1 MIFGGRAVL
10 AILAPLALAGAAP
23 RADPGASLP
32 SNPEMAAIFKAD
44 QDARSD
50 LVNVDW
56 NKVAAD
62 DAERRRRTKALLD
75 GGKLSSGEDF
85 WHAAFIF
92 QHGNTPDDYLLAHT
106 LAVVAVARGRTN
118 ATWIASA
125 TLDRYLQ
132 AIGRK
137 QVFGTQYSTKPGE
150 PTTQE
155 PYDRTL
161 ISDSLREA
169 LRVPSQ
175 AQQEAQRAEA
185 EAEARAREATARKAR

>member
-1 MIFGGRAVL
+1 
-10 AILAPLALAGAAP
+10 
-23 RADPGASLP
+23 
-32 SNPEMAAIFKAD
+32 
-44 QDARSD
+44 
-50 LVNVDW
+50 
-56 NKVAAD
+56 
-62 DAERRRRTKALLD
+62 
-75 GGKLSSGEDF
+75 
-85 WHAAFIF
+85 
-92 QHGNTPDDYLLAHT
+92 
-106 LAVVAVARGRTN
+106 VVAIARGRTN